1 MNAKTNKIIYQGSTA
16 LFALSMLFAV
26 GFYFFKHDYV
36 SGYFEM
42 IGFPAWLVYPL
53 GIVKILGI
61 IGMYNKNYPVIR
73 EWAYAGYLYNCV
85 LALAG
90 NALCPE
96 GEFTGGAV
104 VAIVLLIVSYVF
116 RKKVEPS

>member
-1 MNAKTNKIIYQGSTA
+1 
-16 LFALSMLFAV
+16 MLVAV

-53 GIVKILGI
+53 GIVKVLGI
-61 IGMYNKNYPVIR
+61 IGMYNTKYKLLR
-73 EWAYAGYLYNCV
+73 EWAYAGYLYNCL

-104 VAIVLLIVSYVF
+104 VAVVLLLVSYF
-116 RKKVEPS
+116 SRRKLYTS